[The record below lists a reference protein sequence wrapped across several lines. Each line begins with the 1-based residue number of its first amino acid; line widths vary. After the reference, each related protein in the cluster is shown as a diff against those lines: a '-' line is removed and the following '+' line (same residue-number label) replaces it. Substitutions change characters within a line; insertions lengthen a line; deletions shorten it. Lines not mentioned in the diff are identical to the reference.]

1 MKVKNMEVTAQA
13 AGADSEEQMSG
24 WEHKPEF
31 FDQAGPNVNKSST
44 YRIKNKIAIM
54 QQKSQKQED
63 FTKKVYLMHIFL
75 KQYKN
80 AIMNHAV

>member
-31 FDQAGPNVNKSST
+31 FDRAGPDVNKSLT
-44 YRIKNKIAIM
+44 HRITNKNTNVHG
-54 QQKSQKQED
+54 KSQKQEANND
-63 FTKKVYLMHIFL
+63 KRLLGALISS
-75 KQYKN
+75 
-80 AIMNHAV
+80 

>member
-1 MKVKNMEVTAQA
+1 MNMKVKNMEVTAQA

-31 FDQAGPNVNKSST
+31 FDQAGPNVNNSST

-54 QQKSQKQED
+54 QQKSQKQEA
-63 FTKKVYLMHIFL
+63 KKWYVISWNSNP
-75 KQYKN
+75 QYACK
-80 AIMNHAV
+80 I